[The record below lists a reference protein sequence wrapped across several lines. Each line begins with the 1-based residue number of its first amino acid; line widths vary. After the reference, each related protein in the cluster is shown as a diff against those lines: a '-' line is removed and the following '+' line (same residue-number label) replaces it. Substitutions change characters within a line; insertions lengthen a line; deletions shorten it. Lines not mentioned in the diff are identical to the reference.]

1 MPQSVLCPF
10 CGRTVPIDVRAA
22 LVGPDGTASGFL
34 HNLVAAGIWSRACVA
49 CMGKGASYFSQLRE
63 LYLFERTHSLPG
75 TNIAEMPG
83 YPVTHPE
90 LRAEIAR
97 SDEAARQVMVGRS
110 RRNKQ
115 AGCKTSRKTR
125 TLFLEFVRFGI
136 HRFTVGDRVGLP
148 VQVPLVHL
156 RADQEVLFR
165 RSKDIVDWLP
175 FIYSRAAVMDG
186 VEVIEWAE
194 TTLSRL
200 EAAAFLGERYR
211 SVSDRLASDPSFAT
225 CLIPDPMS
233 PNETV
238 FDFLKLIAWVRKN
251 RSTKS

>member
-10 CGRTVPIDVRAA
+10 CGRTVSTDVRAA

-34 HNLVAAGIWSRACVA
+34 HNLVAAGIWTRACVT
-49 CMGKGASYFSQLRE
+49 CMDKGASFSSQLRE

-75 TNIAEMPG
+75 TNIAELPG

-97 SDEAARQVMVGRS
+97 SDEAALRVMVGRS

-115 AGCKTSRKTR
+115 AGCRSSEKTR
-125 TLFLEFVRFGI
+125 TLFREFVRLGI
-136 HRFTVGDRVGLP
+136 HRFTVGDNLGLP
-148 VQVPLVHL
+148 VQFPLVHL

-165 RSKDIVDWLP
+165 RSIDIVDWLP
-175 FIYSRAAVMDG
+175 FVYSRAAVMER
-186 VEVIEWAE
+186 VEVIKWAE

-200 EAAAFLGERYR
+200 EAAAFLGVRYR
-211 SVSDRLASDPSFAT
+211 SVTDRLASDPSFAA

-238 FDFLKLIAWVRKN
+238 FDFLKIIAWVRKS
-251 RSTKS
+251 RSES